1 MICPNCNNL
10 IDDDYKFCIYCGA
23 KLLKKEPYYF
33 PPLSLLRKGT
43 KQWKCSDEYLKTI
56 AMKIKYTLE
65 IFGIRTTIT
74 DIFCSPFIIRVE
86 IQPEIGVRINR
97 IIELSDEIK
106 LNLAVPDLQIKVPI
120 PGTTAVGIEIPNRES
135 PIIMLRDVLESPQF
149 VDSFSEGKILIGE
162 DINGKVIISNLNSLS
177 HLLIAGTVGSGKTTY
192 IDTLIMSILYK
203 NSPAEVRFAMIDFKA
218 VDLSFYSSIPHLL
231 IPIVTNLEKAS
242 RLLEW
247 LVTEMNNRYQFFA
260 KNNIR
265 DFIDYK
271 NQISS
276 LPRIIVI
283 INELLECN
291 RDTSAKIEENICHLT
306 QFASNVGIHIILA
319 STTPINSL
327 AKRVIRYFPSKI
339 VFSVLT
345 NTDSRAIIG
354 KSGAE
359 TLFEKGDML
368 FWPHGNT
375 NPIRVR
381 GAFVTTKEIQST
393 VDYLK
398 NHNSSYN
405 QSMDD
410 QNSFQYSSSGNS
422 LKENEILDEFFFEA
436 GRLVIQREKAS
447 IGMLQ
452 RFFKI
457 GFNRS
462 ARIMEQLCEAGV
474 VEREEGTKPREI
486 LMSLKEFEKKY
497 HNFKIR
503 ERF

>member
-1 MICPNCNNL
+1 MICPNCNKPV
-10 IDDDYKFCIYCGA
+10 DDNYKFCIYCGA
-23 KLLKKEPYYF
+23 KLLKNEPYYF
-33 PPLSLLRKGT
+33 PPLSLLKKGA

-65 IFGIRTTIT
+65 IFGVRTTIT

-86 IQPEIGVRINR
+86 IQPEMGVRANR

-106 LNLAVPDLQIKVPI
+106 LNLAASDLQIKMPI

-203 NSPAEVRFAMIDFKA
+203 NSPAEVRLAMVDFKA

-260 KNNIR
+260 KNNVR
-265 DFIDYK
+265 DFIDYN

-283 INELLECN
+283 INELLDCD

-306 QFASNVGIHIILA
+306 QFASNVGIHIILT

-327 AKRVIRYFPSKI
+327 TKKVVKYFPSKI
-339 VFSVLT
+339 VFSVLSSS
-345 NTDSRAIIG
+345 DSRVIIG
-354 KSGAE
+354 KPGAE
-359 TLFEKGDML
+359 KLYAKGDML
-368 FWPHGNT
+368 FWPHGNL

-381 GAFVTTKEIQST
+381 GAFVTTKEIENVVT
-393 VDYLK
+393 YLK
-398 NHNSSYN
+398 THNNSYR

-410 QNSFQYSSSGNS
+410 QNSFLYSSSSNS
-422 LKENEILDEFFFEA
+422 LKENEFLDEFFFEA
-436 GRLVIQREKAS
+436 GRLVIIKEKAS

-452 RFFKI
+452 RSFKI
-457 GFNRS
+457 GFNRA
-462 ARIMEQLCEAGV
+462 ARIMDQLCEFGV
-474 VEREEGTKPREI
+474 VGGEECTKPREI
-486 LMSLKEFEKKY
+486 LMSLEEFEKMY
-497 HNFKIR
+497 HNFKI
-503 ERF
+503 

>member
-1 MICPNCNNL
+1 MNKSCLDCTKRRFDIINCMTINPIKTSRIFSDNN
-10 IDDDYKFCIYCGA
+10 F
-23 KLLKKEPYYF
+23 F
-33 PPLSLLRKGT
+33 
-43 KQWKCSDEYLKTI
+43 
-56 AMKIKYTLE
+56 
-65 IFGIRTTIT
+65 
-74 DIFCSPFIIRVE
+74 
-86 IQPEIGVRINR
+86 
-97 IIELSDEIK
+97 
-106 LNLAVPDLQIKVPI
+106 
-120 PGTTAVGIEIPNRES
+120 
-135 PIIMLRDVLESPQF
+135 
-149 VDSFSEGKILIGE
+149 
-162 DINGKVIISNLNSLS
+162 
-177 HLLIAGTVGSGKTTY
+177 
-192 IDTLIMSILYK
+192 LY
-203 NSPAEVRFAMIDFKA
+203 
-218 VDLSFYSSIPHLL
+218 
-231 IPIVTNLEKAS
+231 
-242 RLLEW
+242 
-247 LVTEMNNRYQFFA
+247 
-260 KNNIR
+260 NNIR

-474 VEREEGTKPREI
+474 VGREEGTKPREI